1 MTKYIHTTQS
11 TIIKNPGKEFD
22 VENRFWQ
29 GCPTIARTRKGR
41 LYAGWYTGGCQEP
54 SLFNYNLL
62 VRSDDE
68 GLNWS
73 KPILVLNSVPQELL
87 QSLDI
92 QLWIDPAG
100 RLWVF
105 YTQRNYNYLPQ
116 SNPAHLNLWAIRCDD
131 PDADELQWCDP
142 FFIGCGFLRCQP
154 TVLSDGRIFLPA
166 YDWTGE
172 KYQYFVSRDNGE
184 TFERCFAG
192 KKVPTHFD
200 EVMFLERQDRSI
212 LLFART
218 NTGFLGKCES
228 FDGGKSWTDGENTDI
243 PNPSSRFCLLRLKSG
258 RVLLINQMDS
268 KKRTAMT
275 ALLSEDDGKTFPY
288 ALLLD
293 NGENNSYPD
302 AVQSKDGTI
311 YLIWDRGRQSARE
324 IVCAR
329 ITEDDILAGKIVDDG
344 SYCYNIVSKA
354 FLPAKRKNE
363 EPLRSFAEAEKS
375 FISCFIAE
383 VYRDDG
389 VVENLRAAVERSI
402 QAAKTLFTGQ

>member
-1 MTKYIHTTQS
+1 MSKRSCGVLMHITSLASPYGIGTLGAEAEKFAEWLKSAGQTYWQVLPIGPTGYGDSPYQPFSSFAGNPLLIDLDELCEQGLLDITECQNADFGADPHYVDYEKVSQTKYALLRKAFAKFVDDVGFTAFQS
-11 TIIKNPGKEFD
+11 EESGWLNDYALFTAI
-22 VENRFWQ
+22 
-29 GCPTIARTRKGR
+29 KGR
-41 LYAGWYTGGCQEP
+41 
-54 SLFNYNLL
+54 F
-62 VRSDDE
+62 
-68 GLNWS
+68 
-73 KPILVLNSVPQELL
+73 
-87 QSLDI
+87 
-92 QLWIDPAG
+92 
-100 RLWVF
+100 
-105 YTQRNYNYLPQ
+105 
-116 SNPAHLNLWAIRCDD
+116 
-131 PDADELQWCDP
+131 
-142 FFIGCGFLRCQP
+142 
-154 TVLSDGRIFLPA
+154 
-166 YDWTGE
+166 
-172 KYQYFVSRDNGE
+172 
-184 TFERCFAG
+184 
-192 KKVPTHFD
+192 
-200 EVMFLERQDRSI
+200 
-212 LLFART
+212 
-218 NTGFLGKCES
+218 
-228 FDGGKSWTDGENTDI
+228 GGKSWTDGENTDI

-302 AVQSKDGTI
+302 AVQSEDGTI

>member
-1 MTKYIHTTQS
+1 MSRSFNKISKEQAQYQFPRY
-11 TIIKNPGKEFD
+11 IKNGIEI
-22 VENRFWQ
+22 
-29 GCPTIARTRKGR
+29 PTAGG
-41 LYAGWYTGGCQEP
+41 YADQP
-54 SLFNYNLL
+54 S
-62 VRSDDE
+62 
-68 GLNWS
+68 
-73 KPILVLNSVPQELL
+73 IVL
-87 QSLDI
+87 
-92 QLWIDPAG
+92 
-100 RLWVF
+100 
-105 YTQRNYNYLPQ
+105 
-116 SNPAHLNLWAIRCDD
+116 
-131 PDADELQWCDP
+131 
-142 FFIGCGFLRCQP
+142 
-154 TVLSDGRIFLPA
+154 LSDGTFVCATTTR
-166 YDWTGE
+166 TGE
-172 KYQYFVSRDNGE
+172 EGAAGQYVSI
-184 TFERCFAG
+184 
-192 KKVPTHFD
+192 
-200 EVMFLERQDRSI
+200 MRS
-212 LLFART
+212 L
-218 NTGFLGKCES
+218 
-228 FDGGKSWTDGENTDI
+228 DGGKTWTDGENTDI
-243 PNPSSRFCLLRLKSG
+243 PNPSTRLCLLRLKSG

-302 AVQSKDGTI
+302 AVQSEDGTI

-363 EPLRSFAEAEKS
+363 EPLRSFTEAERS